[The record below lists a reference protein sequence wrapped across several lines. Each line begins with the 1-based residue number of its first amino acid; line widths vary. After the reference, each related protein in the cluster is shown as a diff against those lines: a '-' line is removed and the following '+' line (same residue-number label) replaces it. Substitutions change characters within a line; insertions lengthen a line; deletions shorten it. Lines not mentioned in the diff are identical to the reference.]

1 MKKNIEKTKEEYSMN
16 YDNIIQIKIKCEDRN
31 EKIKEQIQCKTRKKD
46 IVIV

>member
-1 MKKNIEKTKEEYSMN
+1 MN

-31 EKIKEQIQCKTRKKD
+31 EKIKEQIQCETRKKD